1 MGDALCDIVDAGSGK
16 ECADE
21 KLREVFKLYVGNA
34 QCKHILFGGSADNGY
49 TRLLGPYSGNE
60 SVTKRITLVEGPP
73 FAGEMATLDEK
84 FHSTSFPTVFRDTK
98 IPTRRVSFSTTP
110 PKSISPKPPSWAA
123 TVQSKPAQANNL
135 PARQTTPTP
144 PSVSVPIPRNS
155 KGQRVDPPIKAS
167 QTMVAIMKQKKLCNN
182 WYLTAYCPYND
193 CKHGHNEKLNEKQI
207 AALRLVA

>member
-1 MGDALCDIVDAGSGK
+1 M
-16 ECADE
+16 
-21 KLREVFKLYVGNA
+21 
-34 QCKHILFGGSADNGY
+34 
-49 TRLLGPYSGNE
+49 
-60 SVTKRITLVEGPP
+60 TKRITLVEGPP
-73 FAGEMATLDEK
+73 FAGEMATLVEK

-135 PARQTTPTP
+135 PARQTTQTP

-155 KGQRVDPPIKAS
+155 KSQRVDPPIKAS

-207 AALRLVA
+207 AALRLVARCAPCSQGLDCDDEDCFSGHRCPRDHCIRGIECRFPADMHDVDNRVFTQ